1 MAAKFV
7 VLNFY
12 GCGFAGAPQL
22 SVEVRWWDA
31 DKLLA
36 TNRFES
42 TPDDESGLGEWQAT
56 FDMDEFKKLHE
67 KFRKNTK
74 SGLFGTSSWREV
86 IDPIM
91 QTIDLALVGGLGVD
105 VDEVVVEIFEHE
117 SGY

>member
-1 MAAKFV
+1 
-7 VLNFY
+7 
-12 GCGFAGAPQL
+12 
-22 SVEVRWWDA
+22 
-31 DKLLA
+31 
-36 TNRFES
+36 
-42 TPDDESGLGEWQAT
+42 
-56 FDMDEFKKLHE
+56 MDEFKKLHE

-74 SGLFGTSSWREV
+74 SGLFGTPSWREV